1 MKMSNEH
8 CPDVCKLP
16 KIEITWDS
24 YGEKVSK
31 IMVNDSKASAF
42 VDRLHSDSV
51 NYSVE
56 FV

>member
-1 MKMSNEH
+1 MSNEH